1 MKPENIG
8 CKGFAGDYAANIRL
22 GGHGPFLLTID
33 TSSSRTAITG
43 NSLGR
48 NVSKWLNFSKAEGVV
63 NTQLKAGGA
72 YTDGSFWSGTYWTI
86 SASIWGFT
94 SSQANIWVA
103 EITAGS
109 NFILSSSQYQG
120 ILEYSLWHIVVM
132 AHVRYG
138 MCISYG
144 MIRHPWAWL

>member
-48 NVSKWLNFSKAEGVV
+48 NVSKWLNFSKAEGAV

-72 YTDGSFWSGTYWTI
+72 YTHGSFLVRHLLDYFCVHLGLHI
-86 SASIWGFT
+86 FAS
-94 SSQANIWVA
+94 
-103 EITAGS
+103 
-109 NFILSSSQYQG
+109 
-120 ILEYSLWHIVVM
+120 
-132 AHVRYG
+132 
-138 MCISYG
+138 
-144 MIRHPWAWL
+144 